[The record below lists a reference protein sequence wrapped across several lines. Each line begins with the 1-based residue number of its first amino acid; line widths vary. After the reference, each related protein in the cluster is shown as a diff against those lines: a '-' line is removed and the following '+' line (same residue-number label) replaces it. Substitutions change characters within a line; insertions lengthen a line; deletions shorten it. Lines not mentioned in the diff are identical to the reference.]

1 MSLVATHLL
10 TGMQPPKLMSCCRDS
25 NPHFLD
31 FVLPGFRILRFWV
44 QRVLVSSV
52 WSLLWKMYEHFEHQ
66 KHWRYYAGI
75 WDCQR
80 ILTHITLLKYMT
92 WHDIT
97 LHCITLHTLYT
108 QCMFVCIHI
117 HTYIYIQLYTYPDLK
132 FNCLVKCKISRYQT
146 SWLNNKLHLIDWWLL
161 FGRLLQWTLWSQQT
175 HTDAFFSTEIK
186 GLDQHPSKDN
196 ADCADSFY
204 LLPKKNICWLVAL
217 TI

>member
-1 MSLVATHLL
+1 VYFPLTVQLKKTNDKPLDFEAPYFQTYPLSHLGCASQEFEVVCNPHRINLFSNEYMSLVATHLL

-66 KHWRYYAGI
+66 KHWRYAGI

-92 WHDIT
+92 WHDMTWHYIALHYIT
-97 LHCITLHTLYT
+97 YIVHTVYVCMYT
-108 QCMFVCIHI
+108 Y
-117 HTYIYIQLYTYPDLK
+117 TYIYIYIYNYIHIQIL
-132 FNCLVKCKISRYQT
+132 S
-146 SWLNNKLHLIDWWLL
+146 
-161 FGRLLQWTLWSQQT
+161 
-175 HTDAFFSTEIK
+175 
-186 GLDQHPSKDN
+186 
-196 ADCADSFY
+196 
-204 LLPKKNICWLVAL
+204 L
-217 TI
+217 TV